1 MKHKYWLPVLAGLGF
16 VVAIVAVVL
25 GNSLQPTQ
33 PATPLPTLPI
43 PYKSYVAGS
52 GVIEARRENVP
63 IGTPVAGI
71 VTTIFVRW
79 GDQVIAGQ
87 PLFRIDDRAL
97 RAQRLPAEASVQ
109 EAAAKLNRASSLL
122 RIAEGVPD
130 KRAVSVEEIS
140 KRKANV
146 AVAQAT
152 LLAAQAQVRRID
164 AELDMHTVRALEG
177 GIVLQI
183 GIHPGQYASVGSQ
196 LMLLGDDTDLHVR
209 VDIDQNDAWRVR
221 PDAPAIAFLRGNP
234 AISMPLRFVRI
245 EPIVIPRASL
255 TGDSTQ
261 RVDTRVLQVIFRF
274 EPAGLPVYVGQLVDV
289 YIGVPPSHAVRNRV
303 PTS

>member
-16 VVAIVAVVL
+16 VVTIVAVIL

-289 YIGVPPSHAVRNRV
+289 YIGAPPSHAARNRV